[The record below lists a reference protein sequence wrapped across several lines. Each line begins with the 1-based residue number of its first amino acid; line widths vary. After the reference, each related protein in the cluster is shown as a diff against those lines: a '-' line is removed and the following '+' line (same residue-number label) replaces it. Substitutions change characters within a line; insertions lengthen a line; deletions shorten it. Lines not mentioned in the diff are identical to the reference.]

1 MRVLYKAPGEAPRTM
16 VIPNELGVLQ
26 QLVGGYIEVV
36 RIGRILI
43 LVNEEGKLEQLEKNF
58 RVEVYDD
65 TIHGSAVFVRANGA
79 EFDSL
84 TGKDIEELREAFR
97 EGDTL

>member
-36 RIGRILI
+36 KIGRILI
-43 LVNEEGKLEQLEKNF
+43 IVNEEGKLEQLEKNF
-58 RVEVYDD
+58 RVEAYDD
-65 TIHGSAVFVRANGA
+65 TICGSAVFVRANGA

-97 EGDTL
+97 EGDTI

>member
-36 RIGRILI
+36 KIGRILI
-43 LVNEEGKLEQLEKNF
+43 IVNEEGKLEQLEKNF

-65 TIHGSAVFVRANGA
+65 TIRGSAVFVRANGA

-97 EGDTL
+97 EGDTI

>member
-1 MRVLYKAPGEAPRTM
+1 MRVLYKAPGEVPRTM

-36 RIGRILI
+36 KIGRILI
-43 LVNEEGKLEQLEKNF
+43 IVNEEGKLEQLEKNF

-65 TIHGSAVFVRANGA
+65 TIRGSAVFVRANGA

-97 EGDTL
+97 EGDTI

>member
-36 RIGRILI
+36 KIGRILI
-43 LVNEEGKLEQLEKNF
+43 IVNEEGKLEQLEKNF
-58 RVEVYDD
+58 RVEAYDD
-65 TIHGSAVFVRANGA
+65 TIRGSAVFVRANGA
-79 EFDSL
+79 EFGSL

>member
-36 RIGRILI
+36 KIGRILI
-43 LVNEEGKLEQLEKNF
+43 IVNEEGKLEQLEKNF

-65 TIHGSAVFVRANGA
+65 TIRGSAIFVRANGA

>member
-1 MRVLYKAPGEAPRTM
+1 MRALYKAPGEAPRTM

-36 RIGRILI
+36 KIGRILI
-43 LVNEEGKLEQLEKNF
+43 IVNEEGKLEQLEKNF
-58 RVEVYDD
+58 RIEVYDD
-65 TIHGSAVFVRANGA
+65 TICGSAVFVRANGA

>member
-36 RIGRILI
+36 KIGRILI
-43 LVNEEGKLEQLEKNF
+43 IVNEEGKLEQLEKNF

>member
-36 RIGRILI
+36 KLGRILI

-65 TIHGSAVFVRANGA
+65 TIRGSAVFVRANGA

-97 EGDTL
+97 EGDTI

>member
-36 RIGRILI
+36 KLGRILI
-43 LVNEEGKLEQLEKNF
+43 IVNEEGKLEQLEKNF

-65 TIHGSAVFVRANGA
+65 TICGSAVFVRANGA